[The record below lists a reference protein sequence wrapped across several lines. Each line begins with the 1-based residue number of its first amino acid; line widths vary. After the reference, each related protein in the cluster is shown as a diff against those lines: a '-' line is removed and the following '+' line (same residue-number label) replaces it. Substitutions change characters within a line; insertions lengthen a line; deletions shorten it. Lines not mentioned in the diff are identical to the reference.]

1 MDDRFS
7 GIREFVAT
15 VDKGSL
21 TAAAALLGVTGSAVG
36 KAISRLESRL
46 GVQLLHRTTRR
57 MDLTSEGEAYL
68 ISCRS
73 VLEELAQAESLLSTG
88 HLQPIGRLR
97 VDLPTT
103 FGRRHVLPAL
113 LDLGTRY
120 EKLDLSVTLR
130 DRAVDMVGEGIDL
143 AVRIG
148 VLGDYPDLVARR
160 LGEQKL
166 VICAAPAYL
175 KRRGQPVTLAD
186 LDRHDC
192 LVGWRRG
199 NRPMWF
205 LKNAQG
211 QTEPQE
217 VPVRHD
223 FFDGDALES
232 ACIAGCGLAQ
242 LPTWLAG
249 DALRSGAL
257 VQVLSDLTGGVM
269 PIHVVWQKTWH
280 LQPKVRV
287 TVEEL
292 TRVAAATPRVFNTG
306 DINSSI
312 FA

>member
-1 MDDRFS
+1 MDDTFS

-15 VDKGSL
+15 VDSGSL
-21 TAAAALLGVTGSAVG
+21 TGDAQQGGGTGSAVG
-36 KAISRLESRL
+36 KAISRLEARL

-57 MDLTSEGEAYL
+57 MDLTTEGEAYL
-68 ISCRS
+68 VSCRR
-73 VLEELAQAESLLSTG
+73 VLEELAQTQSFLATG
-88 HLQPIGRLR
+88 QQRPVGRLR

-113 LDLGTRY
+113 LELGTRHDG
-120 EKLDLSVTLR
+120 LDLSVTLR

-160 LGEQKL
+160 LGEQTL

-175 KRRGQPVTLAD
+175 ARRGTPATHAD
-186 LDRHDC
+186 LARHDC

-211 QTEPQE
+211 QSALQE
-217 VPVRHD
+217 IRVRHD
-223 FFDGDALES
+223 LFDGDALES
-232 ACIAGCGLAQ
+232 ACLAGCGLAQ

-249 DALRSGAL
+249 ESLRSGAL
-257 VQVLSDLTGGVM
+257 VPVLAGLTGGAM

-287 TVEEL
+287 TVDAL
-292 TRVAAATPRVFNTG
+292 AQLAAATPAIFDTG
-306 DINSSI
+306 AII
-312 FA
+312 L

>member
-1 MDDRFS
+1 MEDRFS
-7 GIREFVAT
+7 GIREFVTT
-15 VDKGSL
+15 VDRGSL
-21 TAAAALLGVTGSAVG
+21 TAAATLLGVTGSAVG

-57 MDLTSEGEAYL
+57 MDLTTEGEAYL
-68 ISCRS
+68 ISCRR
-73 VLEELAQAESLLSTG
+73 VLEELAQTESLLSTG
-88 HLQPIGRLR
+88 HQQPIGRLR

-166 VICAAPAYL
+166 VICAAPAYVE
-175 KRRGQPVTLAD
+175 RRGKPVTQAD
-186 LDRHDC
+186 LHRHDC
-192 LVGWRRG
+192 LVGWRRE

-205 LKNAQG
+205 LKNEQG
-211 QTEPQE
+211 QTELQE

-257 VQVLSDLTGGVM
+257 VQVLSDMTGGVM

-287 TVEEL
+287 TVDEL
-292 TRVAAATPRVFNTG
+292 TRVAAATPMVFNTG
-306 DINSSI
+306 DINSSM

>member
-1 MDDRFS
+1 MEDRFS

-15 VDKGSL
+15 VDGGSL
-21 TAAAALLGVTGSAVG
+21 TAAAAALGVTGSAVG
-36 KAISRLESRL
+36 KSISRLEARL

-57 MDLTSEGEAYL
+57 MDLTTEGEAYL
-68 ISCRS
+68 ASCRH
-73 VLEELAQAESLLSTG
+73 VLEELAQTESILSTG
-88 HLQPIGRLR
+88 HQHPIGRLR

-103 FGRRHVLPAL
+103 FGRRHVMPAL
-113 LDLGTRY
+113 LALCARH
-120 EKLDLSVTLR
+120 EQLDMSVTLR

-148 VLGDYPDLVARR
+148 ALGDYPDLVARQ

-175 KRRGQPVTLAD
+175 ERRGTPLSHAD
-186 LDRHDC
+186 LMRHDC
-192 LVGWRRG
+192 LVGWRPG
-199 NRPMWF
+199 NRRAAWL
-205 LKNAQG
+205 LKNESG
-211 QTEPQE
+211 QTVPHE
-217 VPVRHD
+217 VPVRHE

-257 VQVLSDLTGGVM
+257 VQVLADITGGAM

-287 TVEEL
+287 TVDEL
-292 TRVAAATPRVFNTG
+292 VRVAAETPH
-306 DINSSI
+306 I
-312 FA
+312 FKCSDV

>member
-1 MDDRFS
+1 MEDTFS
-7 GIREFVAT
+7 GIREFVTT
-15 VDKGSL
+15 VDSGSL
-21 TAAAALLGVTGSAVG
+21 TAAAAVLGVTGSAVG

-57 MDLTSEGEAYL
+57 MDLTTEGEAYL
-68 ISCRS
+68 VSCRR
-73 VLEELAQAESLLSTG
+73 VLEELTQTESFLTTG
-88 HLQPIGRLR
+88 HQHPIGRLR

-113 LDLGTRY
+113 LDLCTRY

-175 KRRGQPVTLAD
+175 ERRGTPVTHAD
-186 LDRHDC
+186 LYRHDC

-205 LKNAQG
+205 LKNDQG

-217 VPVRHD
+217 IPVRHD

-232 ACIAGCGLAQ
+232 ACIGGCGLAQ

-249 DALRSGAL
+249 DALRNGTL
-257 VQVLSDLTGGVM
+257 VQVLSDITGGAM

-287 TVEEL
+287 TVDEL
-292 TRVAAATPRVFNTG
+292 TRIAAETPLVFNTG
-306 DINSSI
+306 DI
-312 FA
+312 AL

>member
-1 MDDRFS
+1 M
-7 GIREFVAT
+7 
-15 VDKGSL
+15 
-21 TAAAALLGVTGSAVG
+21 
-36 KAISRLESRL
+36 
-46 GVQLLHRTTRR
+46 QLLHRTTRR
-57 MDLTSEGEAYL
+57 LDLTTEGEAYL
-68 ISCRS
+68 VSCRR
-73 VLEELAQAESLLSTG
+73 VLEELAQTESSLATG
-88 HLQPIGRLR
+88 HQRPVGRLR

-113 LDLGTRY
+113 LDLGMRY
-120 EKLDLSVTLR
+120 PQLDLSVTLR

-160 LGEQKL
+160 LGEQRL

-175 KRRGQPVTLAD
+175 ARRGTPLRHAD
-186 LDRHDC
+186 LSAHDC

-205 LKNAQG
+205 LKNAHG

-223 FFDGDALES
+223 LFDGDALEG
-232 ACIAGCGLAQ
+232 ACLSGCGLAQ

-249 DALRSGAL
+249 EALRSGAL
-257 VQVLSDLTGGVM
+257 VQVLADITGGAM
-269 PIHVVWQKTWH
+269 PIHVVWQKIWH

-287 TVEEL
+287 TVDAL
-292 TRVAAATPRVFNTG
+292 ARLAAETPEVFDTG
-306 DINSSI
+306 DI
-312 FA
+312 ALPA